1 MPSLLDPALL
11 LQTALS
17 GILLGAVY
25 ALLAGGLNLVFGVMR
40 IINVAHADL
49 MMLGAYNTF
58 WLFSLWG
65 VNPLVGLLAGMPVLF
80 AVGWGLQ
87 RFLVSRVV
95 RSSELTSLLLT
106 FGISI
111 VVVNLALYVWT
122 GDFRSVAYLSGSV
135 VVGGMALSRVRLLG
149 FAVALAITVAV
160 FLFLRWNPWGRAIRA
175 TSQHA
180 DLALACGIDVD
191 LVRLG
196 TFGLASALAGAAGSL
211 LSMMYSIYPEMGA
224 FFLLKSFAIIIL
236 GGRGSFPGA
245 FIGAVLL
252 GLIESFTALWTTAT
266 HAEAA
271 AYVTL
276 ILMLLLRPS
285 GLLGEEE

>member
-1 MPSLLDPALL
+1 MLLDPALL

-25 ALLAGGLNLVFGVMR
+25 ALLAGGLNLIFGVMR

-65 VNPLVGLLAGMPVLF
+65 VNPLLGLLGGMPVLF
-80 AVGWGLQ
+80 ALGWGLQ

-95 RSSELTSLLLT
+95 RASELTSLLLT

-111 VVVNLALYVWT
+111 VIVNVGLYAFT
-122 GDFRSVAYLSGSV
+122 GDFRSVAYLSGSIV
-135 VVGGMALSRVRLLG
+135 VRGMALSKVRLVA

-160 FLFLRWNPWGRAIRA
+160 FLFLRWHPWGRAIRA

-196 TFGLASALAGAAGSL
+196 TFGLAAALAGAAGSL
-211 LSMMYSIYPEMGA
+211 ISMMYSIYPEMGA

-245 FIGAVLL
+245 FVGALIL

-266 HAEAA
+266 HAEAV

-276 ILMLLLRPS
+276 ILMLLVRPS

>member
-1 MPSLLDPALL
+1 MLLDPTLL

-25 ALLAGGLNLVFGVMR
+25 ALLAGGLNLIFGVMR

-49 MMLGAYNTF
+49 MMLGAYNTY

-65 VNPLVGLLAGMPVLF
+65 MNPLLSLAVSMPVLF

-87 RFLVSRVV
+87 KFLVSRVA
-95 RSSELTSLLLT
+95 RAGELTSLLLT

-111 VVVNLALYVWT
+111 VLVNTALYVWS
-122 GDFRSVAYLSGSV
+122 GDFRSVAYLSGSIL
-135 VVGGMALSRVRLLG
+135 VGPLALSRVRLVA
-149 FAVALAITVAV
+149 FAVALAITLAV
-160 FLFLRWNPWGRAIRA
+160 YLFLKWHPWGRAIRA

-191 LVRLG
+191 TVRLG
-196 TFGLASALAGAAGSL
+196 TFGLAASLAGAAGSL
-211 LSMMYSIYPEMGA
+211 ISMMYSIYPEMGA
-224 FFLLKSFAIIIL
+224 FFLLKAFAIIIL

-245 FIGAVLL
+245 FLGAIIL
-252 GLIESFTALWTTAT
+252 GVIESFAALWTTAT

-276 ILMLLLRPS
+276 ILMLLLKPS
-285 GLLGEEE
+285 GLLGEPE

>member
-1 MPSLLDPALL
+1 MLDPTLL
-11 LQTALS
+11 LQTAIS

-65 VNPLVGLLAGMPVLF
+65 VNPLLGLLLVMPIMF

-95 RSSELTSLLLT
+95 RATELTSLLLT

-111 VVVNLALYVWT
+111 VIVNLALYFWS
-122 GDFRSVAYLSGSV
+122 GDFRSVAYLSGSL
-135 VVGGMALSRVRLLG
+135 VVGNMALSKVRLVA

-160 FLFLRWNPWGRAIRA
+160 YLFLSWHNWGRAIRA
-175 TSQHA
+175 TSQHP
-180 DLALACGIDVD
+180 DVALACGINVDV
-191 LVRLG
+191 VRLG
-196 TFGLASALAGAAGSL
+196 TFGLAAALAGAAGSL
-211 LSMMYSIYPEMGA
+211 ISMMYSIYPEMGA
-224 FFLLKSFAIIIL
+224 FFLLKAFAIIIL

-245 FIGAVLL
+245 FIGAVIL
-252 GLIESFTALWTTAT
+252 GLIESYAALWTTAT

-276 ILMLLLRPS
+276 ILMLLLKPS

>member
-17 GILLGAVY
+17 GVLLGAVY
-25 ALLAGGLNLVFGVMR
+25 ALLAGGLNLIFGVMR

-49 MMLGAYNTF
+49 MMLGAYHTF

-65 VNPLVGLLAGMPVLF
+65 VNPLLGLLVGMPVLF
-80 AVGWGLQ
+80 ALGWGLQ

-95 RSSELTSLLLT
+95 RASELTSLLLT

-111 VVVNLALYVWT
+111 VLVNLALYFWT

-135 VVGGMALSRVRLLG
+135 VVANMALSKVRLVG
-149 FAVALAITVAV
+149 FAVALLITVAV
-160 FLFLRWNPWGRAIRA
+160 YLFLRWHNWGRAIRA

-196 TFGLASALAGAAGSL
+196 TFGLAAALAGAAGSL
-211 LSMMYSIYPEMGA
+211 ISMMYSIYPEMGA
-224 FFLLKSFAIIIL
+224 FFLLKAFAIIIL

-245 FIGAVLL
+245 FIGAVIL
-252 GLIESFTALWTTAT
+252 GLIESFAALWTTAT

-276 ILMLLLRPS
+276 ILMLLLKPS

>member
-25 ALLAGGLNLVFGVMR
+25 ALLAGGLNLIFGVMR

-49 MMLGAYNTF
+49 MMLGAYSTF
-58 WLFSLWG
+58 WLFSLAG
-65 VNPLVGLLAGMPVLF
+65 VNPLLSLLVSMPLLF
-80 AVGWGLQ
+80 ALGWGLQ

-95 RSSELTSLLLT
+95 RASELTSLLLT

-111 VVVNLALYVWT
+111 VIVNLALYVFT

-135 VVGGMALSRVRLLG
+135 VIGQMALSKVRLVA
-149 FAVALAITVAV
+149 FAVALALTVAV
-160 FLFLRWNPWGRAIRA
+160 YLFLRWHSWGRAIRA

-196 TFGLASALAGAAGSL
+196 TFGLAAGLAGAAGSL
-211 LSMMYSIYPEMGA
+211 ISMMYSIYPEMGA
-224 FFLLKSFAIIIL
+224 FFLLKAFAIIIL

-245 FIGAVLL
+245 FLGAVIL
-252 GLIESFTALWTTAT
+252 GLIESYTALWTTAT

-276 ILMLLLRPS
+276 ILVLLLRPS
-285 GLLGEEE
+285 GLLGAEE

>member
-1 MPSLLDPALL
+1 MPVLLDPALL

-25 ALLAGGLNLVFGVMR
+25 SLLAGGLNLIFGVMR

-49 MMLGAYNTF
+49 MMLGAYTTF
-58 WLFSLWG
+58 WAFSLLG
-65 VNPLVGLLAGMPVLF
+65 LNPLLSLLVSMPLLF
-80 AVGWGLQ
+80 ALGWGLQ

-95 RSSELTSLLLT
+95 RASELTSLLLT

-111 VVVNLALYVWT
+111 VLVNVALLLWT
-122 GDFRSVAYLSGSV
+122 ADFRSVAYLSGSIL
-135 VVGGMALSRVRLLG
+135 VGNLALSKVRLVA
-149 FAVALAITVAV
+149 FAVALAITVAA
-160 FLFLRWNPWGRAIRA
+160 FLFLKWHAWGRAIRA

-196 TFGLASALAGAAGSL
+196 TFGLAGALAGAAGSL

-224 FFLLKSFAIIIL
+224 YFLLKAFAIIIL
-236 GGRGSFPGA
+236 GGRGSFLGA
-245 FIGAVLL
+245 FLGAVIL
-252 GLIESFTALWTTAT
+252 GLIESYAALWTTAT
-266 HAEAA
+266 HAEAV

-276 ILMLLLRPS
+276 ILMLLVRPS

>member
-1 MPSLLDPALL
+1 MLDPALL

-25 ALLAGGLNLVFGVMR
+25 ALLAGGLNLIFGVMR

-65 VNPLVGLLAGMPVLF
+65 VNPLLGLLVAMPVLF
-80 AVGWGLQ
+80 GVGWGLQ
-87 RFLVSRVV
+87 HFLVSRVV
-95 RSSELTSLLLT
+95 RASELTSLLLT

-111 VVVNLALYVWT
+111 VLVNLALYFWT

-135 VVGGMALSRVRLLG
+135 VVGNMALSKVRLVA

-160 FLFLRWNPWGRAIRA
+160 YLFLRWHNWGRAIRA
-175 TSQHA
+175 TSQHG
-180 DLALACGIDVD
+180 DLALACGINVD

-196 TFGLASALAGAAGSL
+196 TFGLAAALAGAAGSL
-211 LSMMYSIYPEMGA
+211 ISMMYSIYPEMGA
-224 FFLLKSFAIIIL
+224 FFLLKAFAIIIL

-245 FIGAVLL
+245 FLGAVIL
-252 GLIESFTALWTTAT
+252 GLIESYAALWTTAT

-276 ILMLLLRPS
+276 ILMLLLKPS